1 MAGKA
6 KSKVPKTKKPAAK
19 HSPLIVQL
27 LEERKRLL
35 VELASHASEC
45 DDERETLIADH
56 EQELEDLDEQYEAA
70 DQKVQDQI
78 SAIEETLEAYGVKY
92 GKA

>member
-1 MAGKA
+1 MAGKTA
-6 KSKVPKTKKPAAK
+6 VRKTKKPAAK

-35 VELASHASEC
+35 VELESQVSEYN
-45 DDERETLIADH
+45 DERETLIADH
-56 EQELEDLDEQYEAA
+56 EQELEDLDEQYETA
-70 DQKVQDQI
+70 DQKVQHQI
-78 SAIEETLEAYGVKY
+78 SALEETLGAYGVKY